1 MLIVVVISLVGDS
14 IILIAS
20 IKYNAFKLN
29 KITVVLI
36 RHIAVNDLLY
46 SVGAIGPG
54 MISAIYNTGNP
65 YRFLDYVRFAV
76 AYYTAPVGSILIS
89 VFTLS
94 KVLLLKYPFRVGL
107 LSTRQANKM
116 CVGVWIFCLHV
127 PILPLVINK
136 NDVVF
141 DYRTYYCTY
150 IYTSKIWQ
158 TLLPVQALVVLFI
171 PNTIVI
177 VSTVMLLK
185 EAKQAA
191 KEHQKSLRWQ
201 GITTVGFTA
210 LVYTVSFLPYNFYLI
225 AEPFVAKDPV
235 NPGPFYIEFFRAAN
249 GFIILHVLSNFFVY
263 SLTVES
269 FRSFLFGVLRS
280 RQPVSMKGISR
291 QGKHFMFYVY
301 FMLQTVQLFIP
312 TESENKA
319 TQGYNYINNSLT
331 VLHHHRDR

>member
-1 MLIVVVISLVGDS
+1 MYNYSNYTQFGMKSNAERYLWAGWMFLVVVTSLVGDS

-65 YRFLDYVRFAV
+65 YRFLDYVRFSV

-107 LSTRQANKM
+107 LSTRQGHKI
-116 CVGVWIFCLHV
+116 CLGVWIFCLHV

-141 DYRTYYCTY
+141 DFRTYYCTY

-158 TLLPVQALVVLFI
+158 TLSPVQALVVLFI

-185 EAKQAA
+185 EAKQVA

-210 LVYTVSFLPYNFYLI
+210 LVYTISFLPYNFYLI
-225 AEPFVAKDPV
+225 AEPFVAKDPL

-269 FRSFLFGVLRS
+269 FRSFLLGVFRS
-280 RQPVSMKGISR
+280 RQPLSMKGISR
-291 QGKHFMFYVY
+291 QGKPFYHRP
-301 FMLQTVQLFIP
+301 FISLFHEI
-312 TESENKA
+312 
-319 TQGYNYINNSLT
+319 
-331 VLHHHRDR
+331 